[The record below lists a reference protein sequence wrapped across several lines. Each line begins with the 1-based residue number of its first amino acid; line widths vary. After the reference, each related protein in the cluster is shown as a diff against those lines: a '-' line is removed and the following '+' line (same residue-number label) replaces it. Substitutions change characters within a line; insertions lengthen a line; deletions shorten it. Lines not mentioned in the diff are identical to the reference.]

1 MFVKICGLTT
11 EASVV
16 TAVEAGADAIGFVFA
31 DSPRQIDIATA
42 QRLRRLIPN
51 EVRVVGVFLDP
62 TVEEVEAAVA
72 CGLTDIQLHRRTRP
86 LEAFRQFE
94 LPLIEADH
102 HQSEADIILLDAPT
116 PGSGQALD
124 WETLERP
131 ERTFWLAGG
140 LTVDNVGAAIRAMRP
155 DGVDVSSG
163 VETNGQ
169 KDHDK
174 IRAFIGHAKEE
185 TRCIHNQ

>member
-1 MFVKICGLTT
+1 MFVKICGLMT

-31 DSPRQIDIATA
+31 DSPRQVDIKTA
-42 QRLRRLIPN
+42 QRLRQLIPDG
-51 EVRVVGVFLDP
+51 VRVVGVFLDP
-62 TVEEVEAAVA
+62 TVKEVEAAVA

-86 LEAFRQFE
+86 LDTFRQFG
-94 LPLIEADH
+94 LPIIEAN
-102 HQSEADIILLDAPT
+102 HQSEADVVLLDAPT
-116 PGSGQALD
+116 PGSGETLD

-140 LTVDNVGAAIRAMRP
+140 LNVDNVGAAIRAMRP

-163 VETNGQ
+163 VETNKQ

-174 IRAFIGHAKEE
+174 IRAFIRRAKEE

>member
-11 EASVV
+11 EASVA
-16 TAVEAGADAIGFVFA
+16 TAVDAGADAIGFVFA
-31 DSPRQIDIATA
+31 ESPRRIDVQAA
-42 QRLRRLIPN
+42 QQLRQLIPD

-62 TVEEVEAAVA
+62 TVNEVEAAVA
-72 CGLTDIQLHRRTRP
+72 CGLTDIQLHRRTLP
-86 LEAFRQFE
+86 LETFRQFG
-94 LPLIEADH
+94 LPIVEASTESD
-102 HQSEADIILLDAPT
+102 ADVVLLDAPT
-116 PGSGQALD
+116 PGSGKTLD

-131 ERTFWLAGG
+131 EQSFWLAGG
-140 LTVDNVGAAIRAMRP
+140 LNVDNVGAAIRAMRP

-174 IRAFIGHAKEE
+174 IRAFIRRAKEE
-185 TRCIHNQ
+185 TQCIHNQ

>member
-16 TAVEAGADAIGFVFA
+16 AAVEAGADAIGFVFA
-31 DSPRQIDIATA
+31 NSPRQIDTTTA
-42 QRLRRLIPN
+42 KRLRGLIP
-51 EVRVVGVFLDP
+51 EDVRVVGVFLDP
-62 TVEEVEAAVA
+62 TVNEVEAAIA

-86 LEAFRQFE
+86 LESFRQFG

-102 HQSEADIILLDAPT
+102 GSEADIILLDAPT
-116 PGSGQALD
+116 PGSGKTLD

-131 ERTFWLAGG
+131 EQMFWLAGG

-174 IRAFIGHAKEE
+174 IRAFIRRAKEE
-185 TRCIHNQ
+185 TQCIHNQ